1 MLPVSQ
7 RESETC
13 PCLKLCKSQPEPGAK
28 EGKKEVRRQ
37 GLQLMAKEKETKLHL
52 DMKEAK
58 AFAWQNEEKHE
69 E

>member
-7 RESETC
+7 RESEAC
-13 PCLKLCKSQPEPGAK
+13 PCLKLCKSQPGPGAK